1 MAGGTIG
8 SETALML
15 ILGDM
20 TCVAIRGCAFVDSID
35 MTALTDHTSVFSG
48 QSET

>member
-8 SETALML
+8 PKTALVL
-15 ILGDM
+15 ILGSM
-20 TCVAIRGCAFVDSID
+20 AGITIRGSAFVDSID